1 MHPRGVSS
9 DLTWCGASSRLL
21 GMNSFTLT
29 STDITRATTADVAA
43 VADVLALAFLDD
55 PVFAWCVP
63 DDSRRAAI
71 LPAFFEIVTDAVLGY
86 EEVYQT
92 ASGGA
97 ALWVPPGEP
106 AVPENRTAS
115 FEEALGELLGADG
128 GRTFAVVEL
137 LESNHP
143 ADPSQYLWLLGVHPE
158 AQGRGIGSAL
168 LSTVLE
174 RCDRDGTP
182 AYLEATSPRNRSLYD
197 RHGFVVQREISV
209 DDCPPIWP
217 MWRTPRSSG
226 G

>member
-1 MHPRGVSS
+1 M
-9 DLTWCGASSRLL
+9 
-21 GMNSFTLT
+21 
-29 STDITRATTADVAA
+29 
-43 VADVLALAFLDD
+43 
-55 PVFAWCVP
+55 
-63 DDSRRAAI
+63 
-71 LPAFFEIVTDAVLGY
+71 TDAVLGY